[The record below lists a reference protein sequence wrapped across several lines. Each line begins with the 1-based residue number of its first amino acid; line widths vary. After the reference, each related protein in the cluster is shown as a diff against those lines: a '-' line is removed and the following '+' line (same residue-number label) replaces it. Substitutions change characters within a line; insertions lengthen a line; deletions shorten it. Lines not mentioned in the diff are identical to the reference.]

1 MKSKANSAECW
12 AALNQVF
19 IPYLDVEDNVVLD
32 WDDYFSVVAMAVA
45 MRSKDPNLRVGAVVV
60 SEDQVILST
69 GYNWLPRGI
78 KELPERF
85 VEQTEKYKWI
95 THAET
100 NAIFNASRT
109 GISLV
114 GGTVYTTTF
123 PCSLCAQAI
132 VQAGIRRVFTHGKF
146 WKKDP
151 TGYERGLEVF
161 AEAKISVDT
170 PKMRQVDHKLR
181 LDHWGMKPVAN
192 EQQGARSRSSRNGSG
207 ARSAANRKAKKP
219 TPRSGVPKKRP
230 A

>member
-1 MKSKANSAECW
+1 MGRKKSNSLDCW
-12 AALNQVF
+12 AALNEVF
-19 IPYLDVEDNVVLD
+19 NPYLDVEDEVVLD

-45 MRSKDPNLRVGAVVV
+45 MRSKDPNLRVGAVIV
-60 SEDQVILST
+60 SEDKVMLST

-85 VEQTEKYKWI
+85 VEQADKYKWI

-114 GGTVYTTTF
+114 GATIYTTTF
-123 PCSLCAQAI
+123 PCSMCAPAI

-151 TGYERGLEVF
+151 NWYERALDVF
-161 AEAKISVDT
+161 AEAKVAVDT
-170 PKMRQVDHKLR
+170 PTMRQVDHELR
-181 LDHWGMKPVAN
+181 MEHWGMKRSAN
-192 EQQGARSRSSRNGSG
+192 DDAHTGSRRAARRSSDGSRR
-207 ARSAANRKAKKP
+207 AAKRRSAR
-219 TPRSGVPKKRP
+219 RRR
-230 A
+230 